1 MSVQSQY
8 PTQSNQNMTEVQ
20 SAVQGLL
27 QLRYNSINR
36 PCQISLEQAAMQAT
50 IEEILKQTTKR
61 AKLGSPQGSSN
72 SPLNSQLSNS
82 SSYDVRVQN
91 QSENKQQFVSVDD
104 PHFVSRKRPL
114 ELSHQF
120 QSGAC
125 RINVSQI
132 HTQTLAQQIQ
142 AQVTP
147 IGDKLL
153 KSFHS
158 DKLTTSYEISPGACI
173 QLSLPSSTTTLNL
186 PTFNNTSDINPP
198 LPLLSHLV
206 PSSIPST
213 SSQIRV
219 VHNKTSSCSPQDSG
233 KGDEV
238 KSDEARCEM
247 LRGGDQGSAEDIHET
262 NKTRTVMSIRP
273 RQVLPPRT
281 KKYAC
286 PMEECEK
293 RYYKSSHLK
302 AHIRVHTGE
311 KPYLCTHESCERR
324 FCRSDE
330 LKRHEKTHTGS
341 KEFECHQCG
350 KRFMRSD
357 HLRKHVQRHELKS
370 EESSS

>member
-1 MSVQSQY
+1 MSVQPQY
-8 PTQSNQNMTEVQ
+8 PQKNQNMSEVQ

-27 QLRYNSINR
+27 QLRYNSVNKPR
-36 PCQISLEQAAMQAT
+36 QISLEQAAMQAT

-82 SSYDVRVQN
+82 SSYTVRVQN
-91 QSENKQQFVSVDD
+91 QSENQFVSVND
-104 PHFVSRKRPL
+104 HLLSRKRPL

-147 IGDKLL
+147 IA
-153 KSFHS
+153 
-158 DKLTTSYEISPGACI
+158 DKLTTSYEISAGACL

-186 PTFNNTSDINPP
+186 PTLNTRDTTPP

-238 KSDEARCEM
+238 KGDEVRCEM
-247 LRGGDQGSAEDIHET
+247 LRGGEEGSAEDMHAT

-273 RQVLPPRT
+273 RQVLPPRN

-286 PMEECEK
+286 PIDDCDK

-311 KPYLCTHESCERR
+311 KPYLCPHESCERR

-330 LKRHEKTHTGS
+330 LKRHEKTHNGS

-357 HLRKHVQRHELKS
+357 HLRKHVQRHDLKS
-370 EESSS
+370 EGSC

>member
-8 PTQSNQNMTEVQ
+8 PQQNNVNQNMSEVQ

-27 QLRYNSINR
+27 QLRYNSVNR
-36 PCQISLEQAAMQAT
+36 PRQISPEQAAMQAT

-72 SPLNSQLSNS
+72 NLLNSPLNSQLSNS
-82 SSYDVRVQN
+82 NSSYDVRVQDLTLN
-91 QSENKQQFVSVDD
+91 YDTVRVQNPIENQFVQVND
-104 PHFVSRKRPL
+104 HLLSRKRPL

-142 AQVTP
+142 AQATP
-147 IGDKLL
+147 ITDTL
-153 KSFHS
+153 
-158 DKLTTSYEISPGACI
+158 TSYEISPGACI
-173 QLSLPSSTTTLNL
+173 QLSLPTSTTTLNL
-186 PTFNNTSDINPP
+186 PTLNTSEITPA

-206 PSSIPST
+206 PSSIPSN

-238 KSDEARCEM
+238 KTDEARCDE
-247 LRGGDQGSAEDIHET
+247 GSAEDIHAT

-273 RQVLPPRT
+273 RQVLPPRN

-286 PMEECEK
+286 PMEDCDK

-311 KPYLCTHESCERR
+311 KPYLCPHESCERR

-330 LKRHEKTHTGS
+330 LKRHEKTHNGS

-357 HLRKHVQRHELKS
+357 HLRKHVQRHDMKS
-370 EESSS
+370 EGSC

>member
-1 MSVQSQY
+1 
-8 PTQSNQNMTEVQ
+8 
-20 SAVQGLL
+20 
-27 QLRYNSINR
+27 
-36 PCQISLEQAAMQAT
+36 MQAT

-147 IGDKLL
+147 ISDKLL

-198 LPLLSHLV
+198 LPLQKVWTWNLGWKFLN
-206 PSSIPST
+206 T
-213 SSQIRV
+213 C
-219 VHNKTSSCSPQDSG
+219 KTE
-233 KGDEV
+233 KNE
-238 KSDEARCEM
+238 K
-247 LRGGDQGSAEDIHET
+247 
-262 NKTRTVMSIRP
+262 
-273 RQVLPPRT
+273 T
-281 KKYAC
+281 KKTKIT
-286 PMEECEK
+286 PRNNLRFILK
-293 RYYKSSHLK
+293 LFFYY
-302 AHIRVHTGE
+302 HT
-311 KPYLCTHESCERR
+311 
-324 FCRSDE
+324 
-330 LKRHEKTHTGS
+330 
-341 KEFECHQCG
+341 
-350 KRFMRSD
+350 
-357 HLRKHVQRHELKS
+357 
-370 EESSS
+370 